1 MRSGIKKIILL
12 TVAMLFLGT
21 GVSFAHDRYSKPP
34 GNAYG
39 HYKQKGHPVW
49 HNKHP
54 KAKWQHDRSCDQ
66 PRHYQERYH
75 YHDSYRHRG
84 GYEGTEFKLSVADP
98 TLAFKIV
105 VTDRKY

>member
-1 MRSGIKKIILL
+1 MKSGIKKIILL

-21 GVSFAHDRYSKPP
+21 GVSFAYDRYHKPP

-49 HNKHP
+49 QHKYP
-54 KAKWQHDRSCDQ
+54 KAKWRHYRSWDQ

-75 YHDSYRHRG
+75 YHDSYRYRV
-84 GYEGTEFKLSVADP
+84 GYEETEFKLSVADP
-98 TLAFKIV
+98 TLAFKVV